1 MMGGTLEGQ
10 HQRTV
15 ELIEHLLDTD
25 ELTLHGLLYLLH
37 DTQATTH
44 INRLAEIA
52 ATRPSRLRRQ
62 AENSECPCPG
72 KCDDTGCPAHYAEE
86 PARHEWGGEGDRC
99 VKCGDKD
106 WMADPVCSESKL
118 RRQSEGER

>member
-15 ELIEHLLDTD
+15 ELIEQLLDTG

-37 DTQATTH
+37 DTQSTTH
-44 INRLAEIA
+44 IERLAEIA

-62 AENSECPCPG
+62 AEECPGHG
-72 KCDDTGCPAHYAEE
+72 KCDDPGCPAHYTA
-86 PARHEWGGEGDRC
+86 GD
-99 VKCGDKD
+99 
-106 WMADPVCSESKL
+106 E
-118 RRQSEGER
+118 